1 MEISIEQ
8 YESAIRNALKPKQI
22 EVLRM
27 LHAFPKSTATAKQL
41 AEVMS
46 PNSPH
51 EIVASGAI
59 GKIGR
64 AIAEHLNVTPE
75 LYFNGHKEVPEY
87 YKVVGPYTSKG
98 WKMYSNLKKAL
109 ENVCYPKAA
118 KKKK

>member
-1 MEISIEQ
+1 
-8 YESAIRNALKPKQI
+8 
-22 EVLRM
+22 M

-64 AIAEHLNVTPE
+64 AIADYLKFTPG
-75 LYFNGHKEVPEY
+75 LYFNGHKEVPAFFE
-87 YKVVGPYTSKG
+87 VVGQYYYGKG
-98 WKMYSNLKKAL
+98 WKMWPNLKKAL